1 MDTAPDPT
9 LPDITLIV
17 PCGAP
22 LRPGAERRPKWLLTT
37 PQGQLLV
44 ARAAE
49 TVPSARVRRTI
60 VVFLREVEERY
71 GASAALHRAFDHE
84 IECVVLDAPT
94 SGPAAT
100 VRAAIERAGV
110 SGPVCIK
117 DSDSFFSLR
126 DRLPN
131 GSFLAVADL
140 RSMASVSEPARKS
153 YVRLNEQGL
162 VADIVE
168 KNVVS
173 NFISVGLY
181 GFADTALFSEAYDSL
196 MRLTGGTQSFVS
208 HVIKSAILGG
218 HVFQPVQADDLVDIG
233 TRMDWNAYR
242 ARLPSIVLD
251 IDGVVF
257 RNQSEFFPPYWSDPV
272 EPIEA
277 NVAHIR
283 SLQSRGAQLIF
294 MTARP
299 EAYRAATRAALERVG
314 LRVHALV
321 MGCHHGTRYLVND
334 YAASNPYPSAVA
346 INLPRNSASLPDI
359 LLEDHRVLDRE
370 P

>member
-1 MDTAPDPT
+1 MMENAA
-9 LPDITLIV
+9 DITLIV

-22 LRPGAERRPKWLLTT
+22 LRPGSERRPKWLLTT
-37 PQGQLLV
+37 PQGQLLA

-49 TVPSARVRRTI
+49 TVPRARVMRTI
-60 VVFLREVEERY
+60 VVFLGEVEERY
-71 GASAALHRAFDHE
+71 GATAALRRAFDRE
-84 IECVVLDAPT
+84 IECVLLDAPT

-100 VRAAIERAGV
+100 VRAAIEQAGV

-126 DRLPN
+126 GGLPE
-131 GSFLAVADL
+131 GSFLAIADV
-140 RSMASVSEPARKS
+140 RTMASLSEPARKS
-153 YVRLNEQGL
+153 YVRLNEQEL
-162 VADIVE
+162 VVDIVE

-181 GFADTALFSEAYDSL
+181 GFADTALFCEAYDSL
-196 MRLTGGTQSFVS
+196 MALTGGAQGFVS
-208 HVIKSAILGG
+208 HVIKVAIVGG
-218 HVFQPVQADDLVDIG
+218 HIFQPIHTHDLVDIG
-233 TRMDWNAYR
+233 TRSDWNAYR
-242 ARLPSIVLD
+242 SRLPSIVLD

-272 EPIEA
+272 EPIEP

-283 SLQSRGAQLIF
+283 SLQARGAQLIF

-299 EAYRAATRAALERVG
+299 EAYRAATLAALERIG
-314 LRVHALV
+314 LSVHALV

-334 YAASNPYPSAVA
+334 YAGSNPYPSAIA
-346 INLPRNSASLPDI
+346 INLPRNADSLRDI
-359 LLEDHRVLDRE
+359 LLEDHRALDRE

>member
-1 MDTAPDPT
+1 MVDTPN
-9 LPDITLIV
+9 ITLII
-17 PCGAP
+17 PCAAP
-22 LRPGAERRPKWLLTT
+22 LRRGSERRPKWLLTT
-37 PQGQLLV
+37 PEGQLLV
-44 ARAAE
+44 AKAASS
-49 TVPSARVRRTI
+49 VPGSRIARTI

-71 GASAALHRAFDHE
+71 GATASLHRAFDAPV
-84 IECVVLDAPT
+84 ECLILDDAT

-100 VRAAIERAGV
+100 VREAIIRAQV
-110 SGPVCIK
+110 TGPICIK
-117 DSDSFFSLR
+117 DSDSVFT
-126 DRLPN
+126 LPDGVPD

-140 RSMASVSEPARKS
+140 RAMPSVSEPGRKS

-168 KNVVS
+168 KSVVS
-173 NFISVGLY
+173 NFFSVGLY
-181 GFADTALFSEAYDSL
+181 GFASSTLFCEAHDSL
-196 MRLTGGTQSFVS
+196 MRLAGGPAGFVS
-208 HVIKSAILGG
+208 HVIKSAMVGG
-218 HVFQPVQADDLVDIG
+218 HVFQPLAVADLVDIG
-233 TRMDWNAYR
+233 TRADWNAYC
-242 ARLPSIVLD
+242 ARLPCIVLD

-257 RNQSEFFPPYWSDPV
+257 RNQSAFFPPYWGEPV

-299 EAYRAATRAALERVG
+299 ERYRAATLAALTAAG

-321 MGCHHGTRYLVND
+321 MGCHHGARYLVND
-334 YAASNPYPSAVA
+334 YAPTNPYPSAIA
-346 INLPRNSASLPDI
+346 INLPRNGASLPDI
-359 LLEDHRVLDRE
+359 LLGDHRILDRE